1 MRQAND
7 SMLSGID
14 REANTLTSHKILI
27 VEDERPIREM
37 IAFHLSRAGFDTL
50 EAEDCREARQLL
62 TDERP
67 ALALIDWMLPDMS
80 GLELTRLLKRDNEFE
95 DLAVI
100 MLTARADE
108 HDKVTGLEGG
118 ADDYVTKPFS
128 PRELVARI
136 QAVLRRS
143 GSGESDV
150 FVAGDIELDAAAH
163 RVTVNSQEIHLGP
176 TEYRLLKYLM
186 THADRVYSRN
196 QLLDR
201 VWGANVYVEERTVDV
216 HVRRLRKALTEHGV
230 ERYIQTVRGAG
241 YRFSVLDS

>member
-1 MRQAND
+1 MSSN
-7 SMLSGID
+7 
-14 REANTLTSHKILI
+14 KILI

-37 IAFHLSRAGFDTL
+37 IAFHLSRAGYETL
-50 EAEDCREARQLL
+50 EAEDSREARQLL
-62 TDERP
+62 ADERP
-67 ALALIDWMLPDMS
+67 DLALIDWMLPDMS
-80 GLELTRLLKRDNEFE
+80 GLELTRLLKRENEFE

-108 HDKVTGLEGG
+108 HDKVTGLDSG

-136 QAVLRRS
+136 KAVLRRS
-143 GSGESDV
+143 TGGTEDEIVKAGE
-150 FVAGDIELDAAAH
+150 IELDAAAH
-163 RVTVNSQEIHLGP
+163 RVTVGGSEVHLGP
-176 TEYRLLKYLM
+176 TEYRLLKYLI
-186 THADRVYSRN
+186 THADRVYSRT

-216 HVRRLRKALTEHGV
+216 HVRRLRKALSEFGV

-241 YRFSVLDS
+241 YRFSILDG